1 MENYYYICLVKKS
14 NIILLIGHPLCGK
27 STYIK
32 KNYPTT
38 RVISRDEIIL
48 DIYGG
53 DDYNLAFSEVNQKQ
67 VDSEL
72 RRKLQE
78 SSQLNEDV
86 IIDMTNITVKRRRK
100 TLQYFNNYTKIAI
113 VFPHLNED
121 EIIRRNQFRLITEK
135 KSIPFGV
142 IKNMI
147 LTYEKPTYDEG
158 FDDIIF
164 L

>member
-1 MENYYYICLVKKS
+1 
-14 NIILLIGHPLCGK
+14 
-27 STYIK
+27 
-32 KNYPTT
+32 
-38 RVISRDEIIL
+38 
-48 DIYGG
+48 
-53 DDYNLAFSEVNQKQ
+53 
-67 VDSEL
+67 
-72 RRKLQE
+72 
-78 SSQLNEDV
+78 
-86 IIDMTNITVKRRRK
+86 MTNITVKRRRK